1 MTFYINLTDGAA
13 LATLPDGTINTT
25 SSSITLI
32 GKNFPTYGQLL
43 NTNLVQMLEN
53 FANPTSPNA
62 PLVGQIWYD
71 SSSNALKFYRGGSS
85 SNYWQNLANIIF
97 SDTTPTSPQIY
108 DLWWDGVNQQL
119 KMYDN
124 LNWITIGPL
133 TSNDGLNRVSG
144 TNSFIV
150 QIGGN
155 NLFNIDAYGRVNT
168 PYNPVYSGTGLAS
181 GQNYSSTAGLGSPSP
196 FIAANTICNI
206 GNYMNTQTGVFTC
219 PVTGIYH
226 VTGSVVALGD
236 PNIPSLS
243 VTHILTWQQNQ
254 FDSGINAKS
263 VNANTVSGTS
273 DNTIIPLHADGYLK
287 CNAGDYLQL
296 VFATDAGGQISYQ
309 NCSMGIR
316 LVG

>member
-13 LATLPDGTINTT
+13 LATIADGTVNT
-25 SSSITLI
+25 SASSITLI

-53 FANPTSPNA
+53 FSNPTAPNS

-71 SSSNALKFYRGGSS
+71 SANNALKFYRGGTN
-85 SNYWQNLANIIF
+85 SNYWQNLPNIIF
-97 SDTTPTSPQIY
+97 SDTTPSSPQIY

-119 KMYDN
+119 KMYDD
-124 LNWITIGPL
+124 LKWITIGPL

-155 NLFNIDAYGRVNT
+155 NLLIVDAYGRVNT
-168 PYNPVYSGTGLAS
+168 PYNPVYSGTGLTGGNFVGS
-181 GQNYSSTAGLGSPSP
+181 GLTTPNP
-196 FIAANTICNI
+196 FIPTNTLCNI
-206 GNYMNTQTGVFTC
+206 GGYMNTTTGVFTC
-219 PVTGIYH
+219 PVSGIYH
-226 VTGSVVALGD
+226 VTGSVIALGN
-236 PNIPSLS
+236 PNSAYANI
-243 VTHILTWQQNQ
+243 THLLTWNKNQ
-254 FDSGINAKS
+254 SDSGINCKS

-273 DNTIIPLHADGYLK
+273 DNTVIPLHASGYIS

-296 VFATDAGGQISYQ
+296 VFATDTGGQISNQ
-309 NCSMGIR
+309 NCNMGIR